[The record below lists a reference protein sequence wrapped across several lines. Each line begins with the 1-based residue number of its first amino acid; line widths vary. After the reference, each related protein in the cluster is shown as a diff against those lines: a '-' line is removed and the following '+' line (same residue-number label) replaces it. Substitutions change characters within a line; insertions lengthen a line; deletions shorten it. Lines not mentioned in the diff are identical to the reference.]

1 MAFNGMSS
9 IPPVSQRSLSITA
22 TQFASFATPAIT
34 IRYPNVYGGQSQI
47 PFTFT
52 DTASWAPTR
61 VPTTLGGAAATAGIH
76 SINSQASEA
85 GYRTHDY
92 GNGGGGGSSWPTW
105 ATAVIAACG
114 GAALILIVV
123 GLCCWR
129 HRRKQKAARK
139 RAAAFAAGGG
149 GYGVG
154 DEGKKRRKMA
164 KHGGGGMYT
173 EKQPVASRNDPRR
186 ARSAAAAAA
195 ALGGAGAGAAAAAGG
210 RSKSRGR
217 RAGNPYDYPPALTPV
232 GAGSTPDS
240 PSQSQSQIRSRDL
253 AALGIARPV
262 SASPSTRRQ
271 REYDLATHPNAYPS
285 DSTAFPQF
293 AVPRE
298 RRSREFS
305 GGSDRG
311 LLPPAAGF
319 AYQEGDTRPQ
329 AGYQTP
335 PRRSPNTRWGEFDD
349 SPGQNGSPA
358 RLLAS
363 GGDERGNVQGYGY
376 QDDTPRSSLT
386 MSTRGTGGGAYRW
399 DQDPHLSEHM
409 PDADE
414 VNAALGRAM
423 MVDSASSQGHH
434 DGIGMAYGEPGDGG
448 GGAGWAHDP
457 HSLSAHRYGAGQ
469 QAPELRRSTTPTYP
483 PPATSTA
490 ATSRA
495 PSRQRDGASA
505 RTSTYAPSADG
516 RRHLQR
522 STTPDY
528 APAGGLGAPLALG
541 GGGRAAHERSSSGES
556 AGASTREGR
565 NYSRASTYATAEDDA
580 GDDEY
585 GAPRGAYAR

>member
-9 IPPVSQRSLSITA
+9 LPAVSQRSLSITA
-22 TQFASFATPAIT
+22 TQFSSFATPAIT
-34 IRYPNVYGGQSQI
+34 VPFPSVYGGQSQI
-47 PFTFT
+47 PFTFSN
-52 DTASWAPTR
+52 TASWAATR

-105 ATAVIAACG
+105 ATAVIASG
-114 GAALILIVV
+114 GGVALILIVV

-139 RAAAFAAGGG
+139 RAAAFAAGGS

-154 DEGKKRRKMA
+154 DGKKRRKMT
-164 KHGGGGMYT
+164 KHGGGVYT
-173 EKQPVASRNDPRR
+173 EKQPVAGRNDPRR

-195 ALGGAGAGAAAAAGG
+195 ALGGAGAGAASGAGG

-240 PSQSQSQIRSRDL
+240 PSQSQIRSRDL

-305 GGSDRG
+305 GESDGG

-319 AYQEGDTRPQ
+319 AYQEGDTRQ
-329 AGYQTP
+329 AGYETP
-335 PRRSPNTRWGEFDD
+335 PRRSPNTRWGEYDD
-349 SPGQNGSPA
+349 SPGQHGSPA
-358 RLLAS
+358 RLLTS
-363 GGDERGNVQGYGY
+363 GGDARGQAQGYPY

-399 DQDPHLSEHM
+399 DQDPHLGEHM

-423 MVDSASSQGHH
+423 MADSASSQGHGGGM
-434 DGIGMAYGEPGDGG
+434 DMAYGEPGDGG
-448 GGAGWAHDP
+448 GHQAHDL
-457 HSLSAHRYGAGQ
+457 HALSAHRYGAAQ
-469 QAPELRRSTTPTYP
+469 HASELRRSTTPTYP
-483 PPATSTA
+483 PPIPSTA
-490 ATSRA
+490 STSRA
-495 PSRQRDGASA
+495 ASRQRDVDSA
-505 RTSTYAPSADG
+505 RTSTYAASHEG

-541 GGGRAAHERSSSGES
+541 GGGKAAHERSSSGES

-565 NYSRASTYATAEDDA
+565 NYSRASTYATAEDDP
-580 GDDEY
+580 GEDEH

>member
-9 IPPVSQRSLSITA
+9 LPAVSQRSLAVTA
-22 TQFASFATPAIT
+22 TQFSSFATPAIT
-34 IRYPNVYGGQSQI
+34 VPFPSVYGGQSQI
-47 PFTFT
+47 PFTFSN
-52 DTASWAPTR
+52 TASWAPTR

-92 GNGGGGGSSWPTW
+92 GNGGGGGGGWPTW

-114 GAALILIVV
+114 GVALVLIVV

-154 DEGKKRRKMA
+154 DEGKKRRKMS
-164 KHGGGGMYT
+164 KHGGGGGGMYT
-173 EKQPVASRNDPRR
+173 EKQPVAARNDPRR

-195 ALGGAGAGAAAAAGG
+195 ALGAGAGAGAAAGAGG

-232 GAGSTPDS
+232 GGSAPDS
-240 PSQSQSQIRSRDL
+240 PSHSQIRSRDL

-285 DSTAFPQF
+285 DNPAFPQF

-305 GGSDRG
+305 VGSDRG

-319 AYQEGDTRPQ
+319 AYQEGHTRQ

-363 GGDERGNVQGYGY
+363 GGDERGLAQGYGY

-434 DGIGMAYGEPGDGG
+434 DGVGMAYGEPGDD
-448 GGAGWAHDP
+448 GAHWAHDP
-457 HSLSAHRYGAGQ
+457 HALSAHRYGAGQ
-469 QAPELRRSTTPTYP
+469 RGPELHRSTTPTYP
-483 PPATSTA
+483 PPTTSTA

-495 PSRQRDGASA
+495 TSRQRDVDSA
-505 RTSTYAPSADG
+505 RTSMRGPSHDG
-516 RRHLQR
+516 RHHLQR
-522 STTPDY
+522 STTPDGP
-528 APAGGLGAPLALG
+528 PAGMLGAPLVLG
-541 GGGRAAHERSSSGES
+541 GGSRAMHERSSSGES

-580 GDDEY
+580 GEEDEY